1 MDVEFADEMERQIN
15 TLNEQQLSALWR
27 WVTVRYMSVCEQRL
41 TPHAPDRGDSSPPN
55 HYPRPKCFPLSSMS
69 KRPPPAGNANR

>member
-27 WVTVRYMSVCEQRL
+27 WVTVKYMSVCEQRL
-41 TPHAPDRGDSSPPN
+41 TMRAADGLTAAQKSEVEGIVRKLITG
-55 HYPRPKCFPLSSMS
+55 K
-69 KRPPPAGNANR
+69 A

>member
-27 WVTVRYMSVCEQRL
+27 WVTVKYMSVCEQRL
-41 TPHAPDRGDSSPPN
+41 TKRAVDVA
-55 HYPRPKCFPLSSMS
+55 YECPKCGTTLEKGGWCPQHGL
-69 KRPPPAGNANR
+69 PAQPRN